1 MAVLSNVL
9 LSLDNWQGRYD
20 LVLLQ
25 TGIHSHSCPFRLRLC
40 AIDVVEY
47 LISII
52 SPEAV
57 NIQNDQGN
65 TALHWAATNGHAKVV
80 ETLVTKGKAD
90 YKVQNRLS
98 SLKRPISRIQRNSTT
113 SFFNAWLLSL
123 TKTEKQNSSRTL
135 LVTLP

>member
-1 MAVLSNVL
+1 MIGWKNCKKNWKNTRRYKNIGSWWRCRVCYEL
-9 LSLDNWQGRYD
+9 LTRILQPHAF
-20 LVLLQ
+20 LLE
-25 TGIHSHSCPFRLRLC
+25 TAIHSHSCPFRLRLR

-80 ETLVTKGKAD
+80 ETLINKGKAD
-90 YKVQNRLS
+90 YKVQNRSS
-98 SLKRPISRIQRNSTT
+98 SLK
-113 SFFNAWLLSL
+113 
-123 TKTEKQNSSRTL
+123 
-135 LVTLP
+135 